1 MKNKKNILIFTFLGV
16 LLSVFG
22 TGFIGVSLS
31 LNHFREIYINLQLDV
46 NKRQAESMA
55 RFLESE
61 IENGV
66 ELDTVL
72 ARLQSSIE
80 GTDSEKGF
88 LCMFDKN
95 GAKLICHPNKQMIGM
110 DLPAKFQFKEIET
123 GKNTQATNFITEGN
137 GGGGLLDKDGAID
150 ITYMTPVK
158 GTSWMIS
165 LHENIK
171 MIEDEVKKERLIYSI
186 GSIILGF
193 LIAIL
198 ATLAARFVSRKYER
212 KIENQNKELDK
223 NYKKLKILNAE
234 INQQKEEMEVQ
245 RDHILE
251 QKNEIE
257 HQKEEITAS
266 IHYARRIQLAL
277 LPPQQNVSK
286 AFSDFFL
293 LFKPRDI
300 VSGDFYW
307 FTEKNNISVI
317 AVADSTGHGVPGAF
331 MSMLGIA
338 FLNEIVNKELE
349 NEHINNISAD
359 KILNELKNKVI
370 KSLRQS
376 DENSESK
383 DGMDITVCVVDKK
396 HKKLQFSGANNPLII
411 VRNQELTEH
420 KGDKM
425 PAGIYFGKDKNFTN
439 TIISL
444 QPNDC
449 LYMFSDGYQDQ
460 FGGEHNRKFM
470 KKNLKNL
477 LLNISTKE
485 MKEQK
490 EELENQLIKWQNNIK
505 QIDDIIILGI
515 KI

>member
-1 MKNKKNILIFTFLGV
+1 
-16 LLSVFG
+16 
-22 TGFIGVSLS
+22 
-31 LNHFREIYINLQLDV
+31 
-46 NKRQAESMA
+46 MA
-55 RFLESE
+55 KFLEYE
-61 IENGV
+61 IKNGV
-66 ELDTVL
+66 PLDSVM
-72 ARLQSSIE
+72 ARLQNSIE

-123 GKNTQATNFITEGN
+123 GVNKQATNFITEGN

-186 GSIILGF
+186 GSIILGL

-198 ATLAARFVSRKYER
+198 ATLAARVVSSKYER
-212 KIENQNKELDK
+212 KIENQNKKLDK
-223 NYKKLKILNAE
+223 NYNELKILHAE
-234 INQQKEEMEVQ
+234 VNQQKEEVQTQ
-245 RDHILE
+245 RDHILG
-251 QKNEIE
+251 QKDEIE

-266 IHYARRIQLAL
+266 IHYAKRIQFAL
-277 LPPQQNVSK
+277 LPPQQIVSQ
-286 AFSDFFL
+286 AFTDFFL

-307 FTEKNNISVI
+307 FTEKNNIAVI

-338 FLNEIVNKELE
+338 FLNEIVNKDLE
-349 NEHINNISAD
+349 NEHINNITAD
-359 KILNELKNKVI
+359 KILNELKNKII

-383 DGMDITVCVVDKK
+383 DGMDITVCVIDKK
-396 HKKLQFSGANNPLII
+396 QKKLQFSGANNPLILI
-411 VRNQELTEH
+411 RNQELTEH

-439 TIISL
+439 TIIDL

-460 FGGEHNRKFM
+460 FGGENNRKFM
-470 KKNLKNL
+470 KRSLKDL
-477 LLNISTKE
+477 LVAISSKE

-490 EELENQLIKWQNNIK
+490 QLLDKQLISWQGDIK